1 MVVSWNGGSSS
12 FLYDGNMNLDQ
23 RKLTLPLALLTAV
36 GMLSSDL
43 YLPALPAMAADIGAT
58 VVEGQA
64 TMAVYLMS
72 LALSQ
77 LAWGW
82 AADHFGDR
90 AAIFAGIWLLIGG
103 SLACALTF
111 NIELMLLGRLLQG
124 LGSGAATVAVPA
136 LIRRRFGET
145 EAVGALAMVAT
156 LESIVPA
163 AGPVLGVALLG
174 LLNWRASFVLI
185 ALAAFILLFSA
196 GRIVGH
202 AIKPA
207 PSSRAGPVW
216 RIAAND
222 RFLRH
227 CAAYACMFGA
237 LLMFVSSAPILVTD
251 WYALPISAFAV
262 LQVCGVLAFMV
273 GARQGTRSVAR
284 LGIDALVRR
293 GTLGQAGAGVIMLAC
308 AVADLRSIVAVCV
321 AWVLFCW
328 GLGMRGP
335 SSMSRALSLVPDGH
349 GKAAGLLM
357 FVAFA
362 VTSLATMAVAPWL
375 EYGLLP
381 VALLLTG
388 LVAASAAL
396 VPELFPGFSG

>member
-1 MVVSWNGGSSS
+1 MTSN
-12 FLYDGNMNLDQ
+12 Q
-23 RKLTLPLALLTAV
+23 RKLAFPLALLTAV

-43 YLPALPAMAADIGAT
+43 YLPALPAMIADIGASI
-58 VVEGQA
+58 VEGQA
-64 TMAVYLMS
+64 TMGVYLLS

-77 LAWGW
+77 LVWGW

-90 AAIFAGIWLLIGG
+90 TAIFSGLWLLIGG
-103 SLACALTF
+103 SLACALAL
-111 NIELMLLGRLLQG
+111 NIELMLFGRLLQG

-145 EAVGALAMVAT
+145 EAVGVLAMVAT
-156 LESIVPA
+156 LESVVPA

-174 LLNWRASFVLI
+174 LLGWRTSFVLI
-185 ALAAFILLFSA
+185 ALAAFLLLFFA

-202 AIKPA
+202 AVKPDA
-207 PSSRAGPVW
+207 SAHAGPVW
-216 RIAAND
+216 GIVANG

-237 LLMFVSSAPILVTD
+237 LLMFVSSAPILVTS
-251 WYALPISAFAV
+251 WYAQPITAFAV

-273 GARQGTRSVAR
+273 GAHHGTRAVAR
-284 LGIDALVRR
+284 LGIEALVRS

-308 AVADLRSIVAVCV
+308 AAADFRSMVAVCV

-335 SSMSRALSLVPDGH
+335 ASMSRALSLVRDGH

-357 FVAFA
+357 FAAFA
-362 VTSLATMAVAPWL
+362 TTSLATMAVAPWL

-388 LVAASAAL
+388 MVAASAAL
-396 VPELFPGFSG
+396 VPELFAAIPERRHET

>member
-1 MVVSWNGGSSS
+1 MNSS
-12 FLYDGNMNLDQ
+12 Q
-23 RKLTLPLALLTAV
+23 RKLALPLALLTAV

-43 YLPALPAMAADIGAT
+43 YLPALPAMVADIGAS

-77 LAWGW
+77 LGWGW

-90 AAIFAGIWLLIGG
+90 AAIFSGIWLLIGG
-103 SLACALTF
+103 SLACALAL

-145 EAVGALAMVAT
+145 EAVGALALVAT

-163 AGPVLGVALLG
+163 AAPVLGVALLG
-174 LLNWRASFVLI
+174 LLGWRTGFVLI
-185 ALAAFILLFSA
+185 ALAAFILLFFA

-202 AIKPA
+202 
-207 PSSRAGPVW
+207 SVNTSTHAGSV
-216 RIAAND
+216 RDIVTNG

-237 LLMFVSSAPILVTD
+237 LLMFVSSAPILVTG
-251 WYALPISAFAV
+251 WYAQPITAFAV
-262 LQVCGVLAFMV
+262 LQVCGVLAFMM
-273 GARQGTRSVAR
+273 GARHGTRSVAR
-284 LGIDALVRR
+284 LGIEALVRR
-293 GTLGQAGAGVIMLAC
+293 GTLAQAGAGIIMLAC
-308 AVADLRSIVAVCV
+308 AAADLRSMAALCV
-321 AWVLFCW
+321 AWALFCW
-328 GLGMRGP
+328 GLGVRGP
-335 SSMSRALSLVPDGH
+335 SSMSRALSLVSDGH

-357 FVAFA
+357 FAAFA
-362 VTSLATMAVAPWL
+362 ATSLATMAVAPWL
-375 EYGLLP
+375 EHGLLP

-396 VPELFPGFSG
+396 VPELFAGFPRPRHET

>member
-1 MVVSWNGGSSS
+1 
-12 FLYDGNMNLDQ
+12 MNESQ
-23 RKLTLPLALLTAV
+23 RKRALPLALLTAV

-43 YLPALPAMAADIGAT
+43 YLPALPAMVADIG
-58 VVEGQA
+58 VSLVEGQA
-64 TMAVYLMS
+64 TMAVFLMS

-82 AADHFGDR
+82 LADHFGDR
-90 AAIFAGIWLLIGG
+90 AAIFSGIWLLIGG
-103 SLACALTF
+103 SLACALAP
-111 NIELMLLGRLLQG
+111 NIEWMLFGRLLQG

-145 EAVGALAMVAT
+145 DAVGALAMVAT

-163 AGPVLGVALLG
+163 AAPVLGVALLG
-174 LLNWRASFVLI
+174 LLSWRTSFVLI
-185 ALAAFILLFSA
+185 AVAAFILLFFA

-202 AIKPA
+202 VDHPDIPA
-207 PSSRAGPVW
+207 RGAPTWATV
-216 RIAAND
+216 ANG

-237 LLMFVSSAPILVTD
+237 LLMFVSSAPILVTH
-251 WYALPISAFAV
+251 WYAQPVTAFAA

-284 LGIDALVRR
+284 LGIAALIRR
-293 GTLGQAGAGVIMLAC
+293 GTLAQACAGAVMLAC
-308 AVADLRSIVAVCV
+308 AAADFRSMAGLCV
-321 AWVLFCW
+321 AWAMFCW

-335 SSMSRALSLVPDGH
+335 SSMSRALSLVRGGH

-357 FVAFA
+357 FSAFA
-362 VTSLATMAVAPWL
+362 ATSVATMAVAPWL
-375 EYGLLP
+375 EHGLLP
-381 VALLLTG
+381 VALLLTA
-388 LVAASAAL
+388 LVAASTAL
-396 VPELFPGFSG
+396 VPELFLGIAGRRQES

>member
-1 MVVSWNGGSSS
+1 MSS
-12 FLYDGNMNLDQ
+12 DQ
-23 RKLTLPLALLTAV
+23 KRLALPLALLTAV

-43 YLPALPAMAADIGAT
+43 YLPALPAMAAELNAR

-82 AADHFGDR
+82 AADRFGDR
-90 AAIFAGIWLLIGG
+90 SAILSGIWLLIGG
-103 SLACALTF
+103 SLMCALATR
-111 NIELMLLGRLLQG
+111 IDLMLLGRLLQG

-163 AGPVLGVALLG
+163 AGPILGVALLG
-174 LLNWRASFVLI
+174 VLDWRASFVLI
-185 ALAAFILLFSA
+185 AIAAFVLLFFV
-196 GRIVGH
+196 GRILEH
-202 AIKPA
+202 PEQRERSAPA
-207 PSSRAGPVW
+207 VSTWGVVVNRP
-216 RIAAND
+216 
-222 RFLRH
+222 FLRH
-227 CAAYACMFGA
+227 CAAYACMFSA
-237 LLMFVSSAPILVTD
+237 LLMFVSSAPVLITK
-251 WYALPISAFAV
+251 WYAQPIASFAV
-262 LQVCGVLAFMV
+262 LQVIGVLAFMA
-273 GARQGTRSVAR
+273 GARQGMRAVAR
-284 LGIDALVRR
+284 LGIEVLVRR
-293 GTLGQAGAGVIMLAC
+293 GTFGQAGAGLIMLAC
-308 AVADLRSIVAVCV
+308 ALAEFKSLTALCL
-321 AWVLFCW
+321 AWALFCW

-335 SSMSRALSLVPDGH
+335 SSMSRALSLVRDGH

-362 VTSLATMAVAPWL
+362 ATSVATMGVAPWL
-375 EYGLLP
+375 EHGLWP
-381 VALLLTG
+381 IAVLLTG

-396 VPELFPGFSG
+396 VPELFAGVAGQAQKSTS